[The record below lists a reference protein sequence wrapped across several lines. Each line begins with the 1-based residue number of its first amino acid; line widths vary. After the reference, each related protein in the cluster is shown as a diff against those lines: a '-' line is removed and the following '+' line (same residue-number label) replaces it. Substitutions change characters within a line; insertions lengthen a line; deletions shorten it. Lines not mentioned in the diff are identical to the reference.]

1 MSTATDTPGPTADT
15 HAHLI
20 STPVRSLIRRS
31 PITLP
36 PETPI
41 IDAASVMQTH
51 RISSVL
57 LVKDDHLFGLV
68 TDRDLRDRVVAM
80 GLDSSRPVM
89 EIATLAPL
97 TIDIKRPAFDALLL
111 MARHNVH
118 HVPVMDGREVV
129 GMVTSSDI
137 IEQQSNSA
145 IYMAGA
151 IYRQESLEGLVEVSG
166 RIKHLQQSLAAAQAS
181 AYSTGYVVSAISD
194 ALTARLLQLAEI
206 ELGPPPVDFAWVAA
220 GSQGRNE
227 QTAKSDQDNCLVLD
241 DAYDESQH
249 GAYFRELSH
258 RVCDGLHACGYVY
271 CPGLVMAMNDQWRQP
286 SRQWWA
292 YFQRWIDQPDPEA
305 LMYTGV
311 FLDQRYVYGRAGLID
326 DLRQAVVARAQANKN
341 FLLFLATNALEQKPP
356 LNWMGRLA
364 PIPSGEHAGK
374 LDLKMSGI
382 VPITGLARYYALA
395 AGSTAVNTRERLEVA
410 SQGGAISSRQAHD
423 LMDALDYL
431 CGLRLQHQARRMS
444 DGHAADNY
452 LDPAELSS
460 FERRHLTHAFALVRG
475 LQRSISQLYPVN

>member
-1 MSTATDTPGPTADT
+1 
-15 HAHLI
+15 
-20 STPVRSLIRRS
+20 
-31 PITLP
+31 
-36 PETPI
+36 
-41 IDAASVMQTH
+41 
-51 RISSVL
+51 
-57 LVKDDHLFGLV
+57 
-68 TDRDLRDRVVAM
+68 
-80 GLDSSRPVM
+80 
-89 EIATLAPL
+89 
-97 TIDIKRPAFDALLL
+97 
-111 MARHNVH
+111 
-118 HVPVMDGREVV
+118 
-129 GMVTSSDI
+129 
-137 IEQQSNSA
+137 
-145 IYMAGA
+145 
-151 IYRQESLEGLVEVSG
+151 
-166 RIKHLQQSLAAAQAS
+166 
-181 AYSTGYVVSAISD
+181 
-194 ALTARLLQLAEI
+194 
-206 ELGPPPVDFAWVAA
+206 
-220 GSQGRNE
+220 
-227 QTAKSDQDNCLVLD
+227 
-241 DAYDESQH
+241 
-249 GAYFRELSH
+249 
-258 RVCDGLHACGYVY
+258 
-271 CPGLVMAMNDQWRQP
+271 
-286 SRQWWA
+286 
-292 YFQRWIDQPDPEA
+292 
-305 LMYTGV
+305 MYTGV